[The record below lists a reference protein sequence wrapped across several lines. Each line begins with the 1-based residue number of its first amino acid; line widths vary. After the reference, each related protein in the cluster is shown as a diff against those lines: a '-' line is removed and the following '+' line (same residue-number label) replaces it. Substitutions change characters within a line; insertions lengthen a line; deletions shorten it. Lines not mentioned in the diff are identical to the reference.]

1 MGLNNYWGLSMKRFH
16 TGADRALFLAACG
29 AVLSLTLSAS
39 ALAAE
44 KSFKFGLWGDMP
56 YEKAK
61 DEPKIPA
68 LIASI
73 NKSDVK
79 FSIYVGDI
87 KDGSS
92 KCTDDVYSK
101 ALTMFGQLKKPLV
114 YIPGDNEWTDCHRTN
129 NGGYHSSE
137 RLDYIRKTMFSTTG
151 SLGQTKMPLKHQA
164 LPAQKFVE
172 NTRFVYNS
180 IVFTQLNVPGS
191 NNNKVLDD
199 KDCTN
204 KSARTPAI
212 CKEVNAEYE
221 ERDRANIE
229 WMREAFKEA
238 REKKAPGIVLSWQGE
253 PGFDIPETEEV
264 NERAD
269 PKVSGYTNF
278 LNALVAET
286 EKYAGQ
292 VLIVNGDVH
301 AFKMDKPLFG
311 PEKVLPNLTR
321 IQTFGSPLIHWV
333 KVKVEPHTPEVF
345 TIQPVMVIQK

>member
-1 MGLNNYWGLSMKRFH
+1 
-16 TGADRALFLAACG
+16 
-29 AVLSLTLSAS
+29 
-39 ALAAE
+39 
-44 KSFKFGLWGDMP
+44 
-56 YEKAK
+56 
-61 DEPKIPA
+61 
-68 LIASI
+68 
-73 NKSDVK
+73 
-79 FSIYVGDI
+79 
-87 KDGSS
+87 
-92 KCTDDVYSK
+92 
-101 ALTMFGQLKKPLV
+101 
-114 YIPGDNEWTDCHRTN
+114 
-129 NGGYHSSE
+129 
-137 RLDYIRKTMFSTTG
+137 
-151 SLGQTKMPLKHQA
+151 
-164 LPAQKFVE
+164 VE

-180 IVFTQLNVPGS
+180 VVFAQLNVPGS

-229 WMREAFKEA
+229 WMRDAFKEA

-253 PGFDIPETEEV
+253 PGFDIPETEEID
-264 NERAD
+264 ERAD

-301 AFKMDKPLFG
+301 AFKVDKPLYS
-311 PEKVLPNLTR
+311 PSKVLPNLTR

-333 KVKVEPHTPEVF
+333 KVKVEPNTPEVF
-345 TIQPVMVIQK
+345 TIQPIMVVQK

>member
-1 MGLNNYWGLSMKRFH
+1 MKKRTMNKHAIIAKVLAIVFFTAPIADAKNFQFMAIGDTSYVSSSQLDQLVDRINHDSTRFTIH
-16 TGADRALFLAACG
+16 
-29 AVLSLTLSAS
+29 
-39 ALAAE
+39 
-44 KSFKFGLWGDMP
+44 
-56 YEKAK
+56 
-61 DEPKIPA
+61 
-68 LIASI
+68 
-73 NKSDVK
+73 
-79 FSIYVGDI
+79 VGDI
-87 KDGSS
+87 KSGSTLCS
-92 KCTDDVYSK
+92 DEMFAQVYK
-101 ALTMFGQLKKPLV
+101 QFMAFEKPLI
-114 YIPGDNEWTDCHRTN
+114 YTPGDNEWTDCHRTN

-151 SLGQTKMPLKHQA
+151 SLGQTKMPLKHQG

-180 IVFTQLNVPGS
+180 VVFAQLNVPGS

-229 WMREAFKEA
+229 WMRDAFKEA

-253 PGFDIPETEEV
+253 PGFDIPETEEID
-264 NERAD
+264 ERAD

-301 AFKMDKPLFG
+301 AFKVDKPLYG

-333 KVKVEPHTPEVF
+333 KVKVEPNTPEVF

>member
-1 MGLNNYWGLSMKRFH
+1 MKTTNTNAALPLFTPLCGL
-16 TGADRALFLAACG
+16 
-29 AVLSLTLSAS
+29 VLSLSLSGS

-44 KSFKFGLWGDMP
+44 RSFKFGLWGDMP
-56 YEKAK
+56 YEKAN
-61 DEPKIPA
+61 DDPKIPA
-68 LIASI
+68 LIESI

-101 ALTMFGQLKKPLV
+101 ALTIFGQFKKPLV

-129 NGGYHSSE
+129 NGGYHSTE
-137 RLDYIRKTMFSTTG
+137 RLDYIRKVMFSTTG
-151 SLGQTKMPLKHQA
+151 SLGQTKMLLTHQG

-172 NTRFVYNS
+172 NTRFVYNK
-180 IVFTQLNVPGS
+180 IVFAQLNVPGS
-191 NNNKVLDD
+191 NNNKVIDD

-253 PGFDIPETEEV
+253 PGFDLPETEDI

-286 EKYAGQ
+286 EKYVGQ
-292 VLIVNGDVH
+292 VLIVHGDVH
-301 AFKMDKPLFG
+301 AFKVDKPLYS
-311 PEKVLPNLTR
+311 PVKVLPNLTR
-321 IQTFGSPLIHWV
+321 LQTFGSPLIHWV
-333 KVKVEPHTPEVF
+333 KVKVEPHTSEVF
-345 TIQPVMVIQK
+345 TIQPVIVFQK